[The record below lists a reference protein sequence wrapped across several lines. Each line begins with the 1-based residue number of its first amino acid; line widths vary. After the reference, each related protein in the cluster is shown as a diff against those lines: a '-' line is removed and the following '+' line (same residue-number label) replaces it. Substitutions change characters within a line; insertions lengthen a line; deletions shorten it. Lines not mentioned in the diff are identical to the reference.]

1 MLFFEQLF
9 LKERVLEKASH
20 HCFQNVLGA
29 KSVLGLGIIVFFY
42 FLYSETKHSIFKNN

>member
-9 LKERVLEKASH
+9 LKERVLEEASH